1 MSQVARGTSRF
12 ALVASGAGNF
22 ALVAKRRGVYKSIVS
37 AGVFG
42 IGMSFSP
49 KMIFSIESFSA
60 ASSLRRSSDL
70 PVGIFTDA
78 PSFLYVGRKN
88 VKIHGMVESPES
100 SMINTGM

>member
-1 MSQVARGTSRF
+1 MSQVARETSRF
-12 ALVASGAGNF
+12 ALVASCAGNF
-22 ALVAKRRGVYKSIVS
+22 ALVAKRRDIYKSIVS

-70 PVGIFTDA
+70 PA
-78 PSFLYVGRKN
+78 EY
-88 VKIHGMVESPES
+88 SPTLRLFCTSEEK
-100 SMINTGM
+100 T